1 MAIPLP
7 FFNLNQGN
15 LLSAMRRVDKAKT
28 DAEIAYLNATQAL
41 TDAHQRASIAQE
53 QIESMRSEILPAAQ
67 SAFNAAVTGFELG
80 KFGFID
86 VLDTQRTLF
95 QSRAQYLS
103 ALSARY
109 RSLADLERYISVE
122 PIVGNYITDRNAK

>member
-41 TDAHQRASIAQE
+41 ADAHQWASIAQE

-67 SAFNAAVTGFELG
+67 SAFNAAVTGFELAVDLQMCSMPNAPYLKAALNIRARLRPLSLSCRSG
-80 KFGFID
+80 
-86 VLDTQRTLF
+86 TL
-95 QSRAQYLS
+95 YC
-103 ALSARY
+103 
-109 RSLADLERYISVE
+109 
-122 PIVGNYITDRNAK
+122 